1 MNQHRSGVVFALLS
15 LVCLWAQAATPTF
28 STGGVTSYSPCGVG
42 PDLPF
47 SAPMANSVANW
58 FTFVG
63 FPNVSRWTNGNVW
76 GSDFRDGTDLDPGGG
91 SDAPN
96 IYFYNGHGI
105 CQNPPKATD
114 PDFITVCGNFGKP
127 DTTTIGTSTRWG
139 NSGGK
144 LQFAIIDA
152 SCPMDLISISNQWF
166 PVLQG
171 IHIAVGH
178 SGTVTADTLN
188 SNRRGTDFAAKI
200 AVPPILSFFLPTM
213 SVGDAWMTAGIE
225 DIQSGGCCAVAL
237 AAGATEADA
246 VNRRDNEKVTD
257 GRSNPTPNWAAWRWA
272 CR

>member
-1 MNQHRSGVVFALLS
+1 MSQRLSWAILALLGM
-15 LVCLWAQAATPTF
+15 LCLPALAATPTF
-28 STGGVTSYSPCGVG
+28 STGGVTLYSPCNVG

-58 FTFVG
+58 FSFVG

-76 GSDFRDGTDLDPGGG
+76 GSDFRDGTDMDPGGG

-139 NSGGK
+139 NNGGK

-152 SCPMDLISISNQWF
+152 SCPMDLVSIANQWF

-178 SGTVTADTLN
+178 SGSASADTLN
-188 SNRRGTDFAAKI
+188 SNRRGTDFASEI
-200 AVPPILSFFLPTM
+200 ALPPFFSFFFQPM
-213 SVGDAWMTAGIE
+213 SVGDAWMTAGTE
-225 DIQSGGCCAVAL
+225 DIQSGGCCAVAI
-237 AAGATEADA
+237 AAGETEADA
-246 VNRRDNEKVTD
+246 VDRRDNEKVTD